1 MPKQA
6 AHSQNDNPTTNGAEV
21 DAERIA
27 KEDHSL
33 DGLIQWLRDNDAIV
47 GNVAPRRI
55 EGTLS
60 ASSTNSWTWQGPVH
74 YFTS

>member
-6 AHSQNDNPTTNGAEV
+6 ARSQNDDPKTNDVEV
-21 DAERIA
+21 AAERIT
-27 KEDHSL
+27 EDHSL

-55 EGTLS
+55 EGILFEN
-60 ASSTNSWTWQGPVH
+60 STNSWTRQGPVH
-74 YFTS
+74 YFSS